1 MKFFYVMDLNLMLAI
16 LCINTRL
23 IFEYLLPI
31 CCLIQAIM
39 NWDHVRQLTWTA
51 FGLIFVSGF
60 FDDVIS
66 DYLWARSILLTSPT
80 VATVGLSLT
89 IPMAVIV
96 DFFTT
101 SPCTVSSSSL
111 TGAVVVLTGFL
122 IVSLDGGGKSAHL
135 DPPRAAN
142 IYPSNTS

>member
-1 MKFFYVMDLNLMLAI
+1 
-16 LCINTRL
+16 
-23 IFEYLLPI
+23 
-31 CCLIQAIM
+31 M
-39 NWDHVRQLTWTA
+39 NWDHVRQLTWAA

-89 IPMAVIV
+89 IPMAGIV

-111 TGAVVVLTGFL
+111 TGAIVVLIGFL
-122 IVSLDGGGKSAHL
+122 IVSLDCGGKTANL
-135 DPPRAAN
+135 ETPRVGSIHVVN
-142 IYPSNTS
+142 SS

>member
-1 MKFFYVMDLNLMLAI
+1 
-16 LCINTRL
+16 
-23 IFEYLLPI
+23 
-31 CCLIQAIM
+31 M
-39 NWDHVRQLTWTA
+39 NWDHVRQLTFAA

-101 SPCTVSSSSL
+101 SPCTVSMSSL

-122 IVSLDGGGKSAHL
+122 IVSLDCGGNTAHSETL
-135 DPPRAAN
+135 MDRSIHAV
-142 IYPSNTS
+142 NTS